1 MMVLT
6 SAKILALRL
15 DQEINMTIQKYD
27 PDNPRI
33 VKLTEGAIG
42 HFRNVA
48 KDKIVR
54 FGIKGGGC
62 AGFQYDWGLVDTQTE
77 DMESDEQTDYGD
89 FVLSIDKFSIM
100 YLMGTTVDYVSDL
113 TGNRIDIQNPLAQA
127 GCGCGE
133 SINFNV

>member
-6 SAKILALRL
+6 SEINLVLKQ
-15 DQEINMTIQKYD
+15 DQEIDMTITKYD
-27 PDNPRI
+27 PENPRI
-33 VKLTEGAIG
+33 VRLTEPAIQ
-42 HFRNVA
+42 HFTNVA
-48 KDKIVR
+48 KGKIVR

-62 AGFQYDWGLVDTQTE
+62 AGFQYAWELEEELTE
-77 DMESDEQTDYGD
+77 DMQKDEKTDYGD
-89 FVLSIDKFSIM
+89 FIFSIDSFSIM

>member
-1 MMVLT
+1 MN
-6 SAKILALRL
+6 KIV
-15 DQEINMTIQKYD
+15 N
-27 PDNPRI
+27 
-33 VKLTEGAIG
+33 LTEPAIE
-42 HFRNVA
+42 HFNTVA
-48 KDKIVR
+48 KGKIVR

-62 AGFQYDWGLVDTQTE
+62 AGFQYDWDLIEAQTE
-77 DMESDEQTDYGD
+77 EMQSDEQTNYGE
-89 FVLSIDKFSIM
+89 FILSIDKFSIM